1 MNEIDK
7 LGFPLGVDVLKIN
20 TFDSGS
26 FIRRRT
32 IHSNSAHSTM
42 LSIITRR
49 SSFTRIT
56 ALFTTVIP
64 TTNSAGTINRSST
77 TMTTNKSTDHITND
91 NIHLIPATLLI
102 NRERTNVLS
111 PLLNVSPIKATNTLT
126 DKKPVAYNSL
136 DFNILHKIK
145 RQIEH
150 QQKYELSKF
159 HKSVFDNDFEFE
171 ELDNNGKEED
181 KNPSRDMRQI
191 YYTHRLGLPLV
202 GAVLFTSIN
211 FCKYVDFYG
220 LYFMYWISKR
230 SKVFCKMIL
239 TIIYI
244 RIIYPSKT
252 ALNFS

>member
-1 MNEIDK
+1 MSETDK
-7 LGFPLGVDVLKIN
+7 LGVPLGVDVLKIN

-56 ALFTTVIP
+56 ALVTTVIP
-64 TTNSAGTINRSST
+64 TTNSAGTSNRSSM
-77 TMTTNKSTDHITND
+77 TMTTNKSTDHSTND
-91 NIHLIPATLLI
+91 NIPAIPATLVI
-102 NRERTNVLS
+102 NRERKHVFS
-111 PLLNVSPIKATNTLT
+111 PLLNVSPIKATKTLT

-136 DFNILHKIK
+136 DFKVLHKTK

-159 HKSVFDNDFEFE
+159 HKRVFDYDFGFE
-171 ELDNNGKEED
+171 ELENGREEE
-181 KNPSRDMRQI
+181 KNPSSDMRQI
-191 YYTHRLGLPLV
+191 YTHKLGLPLV

-211 FCKYVDFYG
+211 FCKYC
-220 LYFMYWISKR
+220 M
-230 SKVFCKMIL
+230 
-239 TIIYI
+239 
-244 RIIYPSKT
+244 
-252 ALNFS
+252 

>member
-7 LGFPLGVDVLKIN
+7 LGIPLGVDLLKIN

-64 TTNSAGTINRSST
+64 TTNSAGTTNRSST
-77 TMTTNKSTDHITND
+77 TMTTNKSTDHIIND
-91 NIHLIPATLLI
+91 NIPPIPATLLI

-136 DFNILHKIK
+136 DFNILHQIK

-159 HKSVFDNDFEFE
+159 HKRVFDYDFE
-171 ELDNNGKEED
+171 ELDNNVKEED

-191 YYTHRLGLPLV
+191 YTHRLGLPLV

-211 FCKYVDFYG
+211 FCKYVTFYG
-220 LYFMYWISKR
+220 LDFMYWISER
-230 SKVFCKMIL
+230 SKVFCKMII
-239 TIIYI
+239 TILK

-252 ALNFS
+252 VFNFF

>member
-7 LGFPLGVDVLKIN
+7 LGIPLGVDILKIN
-20 TFDSGS
+20 TFDSDS

-32 IHSNSAHSTM
+32 INSNSAHSTM

-64 TTNSAGTINRSST
+64 TTNSAGTTNQSST

-91 NIHLIPATLLI
+91 NVPPIPATLLI
-102 NRERTNVLS
+102 NRERTNV
-111 PLLNVSPIKATNTLT
+111 SPIKATKTLT

-150 QQKYELSKF
+150 QQKYQLSKF
-159 HKSVFDNDFEFE
+159 HKSVFDYEFEFE

-181 KNPSRDMRQI
+181 KTPSRDTRQI
-191 YYTHRLGLPLV
+191 HTHKLGLPLV

-220 LYFMYWISKR
+220 LDFMYWISEQ

-239 TIIYI
+239 TILKS
-244 RIIYPSKT
+244 IIYPSKT
-252 ALNFS
+252 FFNFS

>member
-7 LGFPLGVDVLKIN
+7 LGIPLGVDVLKIK
-20 TFDSGS
+20 TYDSGS
-26 FIRRRT
+26 FIRRHT
-32 IHSNSAHSTM
+32 INSNSAHSTM

-64 TTNSAGTINRSST
+64 TTNSARTINRSST

-91 NIHLIPATLLI
+91 NIPPIPATLLI

-111 PLLNVSPIKATNTLT
+111 PLLNVSPIKATKTVT

-145 RQIEH
+145 RQIEQ

-159 HKSVFDNDFEFE
+159 HKSVFDYDFEFE

-191 YYTHRLGLPLV
+191 YTHKLGLPLV

-220 LYFMYWISKR
+220 LDFMYWMSER

-239 TIIYI
+239 TILKSIL
-244 RIIYPSKT
+244 YPTKMVF
-252 ALNFS
+252 NFS